1 MNERKPAAA
10 QSSARASVPS
20 KTHVSAR
27 ELRRNRR
34 RSRRTLTF
42 VRMCR
47 YGINNFSRN
56 AWLTIA
62 ATAVMSVTLLI
73 IAMTISAR
81 QVLVDSVDS
90 IQRRVDIS
98 IFLKGST
105 DEATIQELS
114 KRIERLN
121 SVQSVRY
128 ISAEQARQEQIEK
141 YKDDPATLEAIKESS
156 NEMPAS
162 LRATMKDLNKRQE
175 LDDFIA
181 RDGLYKEYKDPYKQP
196 SSSSDR
202 SEAINAISS
211 WVRFASIG
219 GSIAAIIFIVI
230 SSLVIFNTIRM
241 AIFNRKDEIQMMK
254 LIGADRGFI
263 RGPFIV
269 EAIMYGFIAAVI
281 TTGAGYGLLF
291 WANSVLAARLPMAN
305 LMNIATNYVGI
316 VVLAL
321 IIIGA
326 FIGVISSFIA
336 TRKYL
341 KI

>member
-1 MNERKPAAA
+1 MTDKPKPRVTE
-10 QSSARASVPS
+10 ARTVP
-20 KTHVSAR
+20 KAKGRVSAK
-27 ELRRNRR
+27 ELKRNKR
-34 RSRRTLTF
+34 RSRRALTF
-42 VRMCR
+42 MRMCR
-47 YGINNFSRN
+47 YGVNNFNRN

-73 IAMTISAR
+73 IAMTVGAR

-90 IQRRVDIS
+90 IQKRVDIS

-105 DEATIQELS
+105 DEKIIKELS
-114 KRIERLN
+114 NRLEN
-121 SVQSVRY
+121 LASVQSVRY

-162 LRATMKDLNKRQE
+162 LRATMKDLNDRSE
-175 LDDFIA
+175 LDEFVAKDQ
-181 RDGLYKEYKDPYKQP
+181 LYKKHKDPFKQP
-196 SSSSDR
+196 SSSGDR
-202 SEAINAISS
+202 SDAINTISS

-219 GSIAAIIFIVI
+219 GSIAAVVFIVI

-263 RGPFIV
+263 RGPFVV
-269 EAIMYGFIAAVI
+269 EAIMYGFVAAIIAAGV
-281 TTGAGYGLLF
+281 GYGLLF
-291 WANSVLAARLPMAN
+291 WAHDILSGKLPMEN
-305 LMNIATNYVGI
+305 LMAIATSYVGLI
-316 VVLAL
+316 VLAL
-321 IIIGA
+321 IVIGAIIG
-326 FIGVISSFIA
+326 IISSLVA